1 MVHVDDVPR
10 GLACGCVCPCCREKL
25 LARHGDIKEH
35 GFAHHS
41 DNRGANLDICYR
53 VVLYKLAEQIIQT
66 RKKIHAPSYYGIFK
80 EKDIEFVDVKIDGR
94 YEREDK
100 QPDVIA
106 TTKDNQ
112 QYIIEFTF
120 DYKVQ
125 HKQAIDYKNL
135 NCLEINLS
143 NQTLE
148 SVEKFLLEEN
158 KDRIWFNNQE
168 CFDSIEPRY
177 EKANKRIKVKNE
189 DECKECELYYS
200 CVGVRSKESGSILVI
215 ENSGNRYRICK
226 LEQYYVAVEERRNRL
241 KEAEERRNAF
251 NQVSSYPMYKQKYRE
266 FADASEGRTRFR
278 ENKGRRRIYMRNL
291 MLPVFLQA
299 REHALCVS
307 VILHGGIVVIMWHI
321 VEPIC
326 AWEFLK
332 KRHQIRQKRARDLCL
347 SESALYL
354 LHHFLICRKPLDGV

>member
-1 MVHVDDVPR
+1 MGNNFVFSWAEDAQGKMVHVDDVPR

-168 CFDSIEPRY
+168 YFNSIEPRY
-177 EKANKRIKVKNE
+177 EKVNKRIKVKNE
-189 DECKECELYYS
+189 DECKECELYFS

-226 LEQYYVAVEERRNRL
+226 LEKYDIAIEEKRNRL
-241 KEAEERRNAF
+241 KEAEDRRNAF
-251 NQVSSYPMYKQKYRE
+251 NQVPSYPMYKQMSGE
-266 FADASEGRTRFR
+266 FADDSKESTRIREEQRHTENLQAQLDANRIPPSKRTCFMC
-278 ENKGRRRIYMRNL
+278 ERNL
-291 MLPVFLQA
+291 
-299 REHALCVS
+299 
-307 VILHGGIVVIMWHI
+307 
-321 VEPIC
+321 
-326 AWEFLK
+326 AWQNSYNDVA
-332 KRHQIRQKRARDLCL
+332 HCGAYM
-347 SESALYL
+347 SMGVP
-354 LHHFLICRKPLDGV
+354 RKTPPDTAKTCKGFRPK

>member
-1 MVHVDDVPR
+1 MGNNFVFSWAEDAQGKMVHVDDVPR
-10 GLACGCVCPCCREKL
+10 GLACGCVCPFCREKL

-41 DNRGANLDICYR
+41 DNRRANLNICYM

-148 SVEKFLLEEN
+148 SVEKF
-158 KDRIWFNNQE
+158 R
-168 CFDSIEPRY
+168 
-177 EKANKRIKVKNE
+177 V
-189 DECKECELYYS
+189 
-200 CVGVRSKESGSILVI
+200 
-215 ENSGNRYRICK
+215 
-226 LEQYYVAVEERRNRL
+226 
-241 KEAEERRNAF
+241 
-251 NQVSSYPMYKQKYRE
+251 
-266 FADASEGRTRFR
+266 T
-278 ENKGRRRIYMRNL
+278 
-291 MLPVFLQA
+291 
-299 REHALCVS
+299 
-307 VILHGGIVVIMWHI
+307 
-321 VEPIC
+321 
-326 AWEFLK
+326 
-332 KRHQIRQKRARDLCL
+332 
-347 SESALYL
+347 
-354 LHHFLICRKPLDGV
+354 

>member
-1 MVHVDDVPR
+1 MKHLTWQNPEQLFVAQVLINKVKSKC
-10 GLACGCVCPCCREKL
+10 CG
-25 LARHGDIKEH
+25 IKE
-35 GFAHHS
+35 
-41 DNRGANLDICYR
+41 
-53 VVLYKLAEQIIQT
+53 
-66 RKKIHAPSYYGIFK
+66 
-80 EKDIEFVDVKIDGR
+80 
-94 YEREDK
+94 
-100 QPDVIA
+100 
-106 TTKDNQ
+106 
-112 QYIIEFTF
+112 YIIEFTF

-226 LEQYYVAVEERRNRL
+226 LEQYDVAVEERRNRL

-278 ENKGRRRIYMRNL
+278 EKQRQTEDLHAQFDASSIPPSKRTCFMCKCNLAWRNRSNNVAHCGAYMR
-291 MLPVFLQA
+291 MGVP
-299 REHALCVS
+299 
-307 VILHGGIVVIMWHI
+307 
-321 VEPIC
+321 
-326 AWEFLK
+326 
-332 KRHQIRQKRARDLCL
+332 QKTPPDTAKTCKG
-347 SESALYL
+347 
-354 LHHFLICRKPLDGV
+354 FVPK

>member
-1 MVHVDDVPR
+1 MGNNFVFSWAEDAQGKMVHVDDVPR

-41 DNRGANLDICYR
+41 DNRGANLNICYM

-125 HKQAIDYKNL
+125 HKQALDYKNL
-135 NCLEINLS
+135 NSLEINLS

-168 CFDSIEPRY
+168 YFDSIEPRY

-226 LEQYYVAVEERRNRL
+226 LEQYDVAVEERRNRL
-241 KEAEERRNAF
+241 KETEDRRNAF
-251 NQVSSYPMYKQKYRE
+251 NQVPSYPMYKQMSRE
-266 FADASEGRTRFR
+266 FADASEERTRLR
-278 ENKGRRRIYMRNL
+278 EEQRQTED
-291 MLPVFLQA
+291 LQA
-299 REHALCVS
+299 QFDASRIPPSKRTCFMCECNL
-307 VILHGGIVVIMWHI
+307 
-321 VEPIC
+321 
-326 AWEFLK
+326 AWQNRSNNVAHCGAY
-332 KRHQIRQKRARDLCL
+332 KRMGVP
-347 SESALYL
+347 
-354 LHHFLICRKPLDGV
+354 RKTPPDTAKTCKGFRPK

>member
-1 MVHVDDVPR
+1 MSNNFVFSWAEDAQGKMVHVDDVPR

-168 CFDSIEPRY
+168 YFNSIEPRY
-177 EKANKRIKVKNE
+177 EKANKCIKVKNE

-226 LEQYYVAVEERRNRL
+226 LEQYDVAIEEKHNRS
-241 KEAEERRNAF
+241 KEAEDRRNAF
-251 NQVSSYPMYKQKYRE
+251 NQVPSYPMYKQKYRE
-266 FADASEGRTRFR
+266 FADASKESTRIREEQRHTEDLQAQFDASSIPPSKRTCFMCKCNLAWRNR
-278 ENKGRRRIYMRNL
+278 SNNVAHCGAYMR
-291 MLPVFLQA
+291 MGVP
-299 REHALCVS
+299 
-307 VILHGGIVVIMWHI
+307 
-321 VEPIC
+321 
-326 AWEFLK
+326 
-332 KRHQIRQKRARDLCL
+332 QKTPPDTAKTCKG
-347 SESALYL
+347 
-354 LHHFLICRKPLDGV
+354 FVPK